1 MTYDKISLIA
11 GLISIYST
19 KMKLLYGTLH
29 IQQEIIDS
37 PSIREKLVGLFYFF
51 KADSFIEFY

>member
-37 PSIREKLVGLFYFF
+37 PSIREKLVGLFYFLRLI
-51 KADSFIEFY
+51 AL